1 VSSERRFG
9 TEAARSA
16 RARRLR
22 CPDCV
27 EMRSPSALLTL
38 EDVALRLGTSLRH
51 VRRLADERRIPI
63 VKVGRFVR
71 FDAHEVEHWVDDH
84 RIGAVDPVA
93 VLRTARHRR
102 TTLDRSAPSGG
113 NRTPRRRTA

>member
-1 VSSERRFG
+1 
-9 TEAARSA
+9 
-16 RARRLR
+16 
-22 CPDCV
+22 
-27 EMRSPSALLTL
+27 M
-38 EDVALRLGTSLRH
+38 GTSLRH

-71 FDAHEVEHWVDDH
+71 FDAHELEHWVDDH
-84 RIGAVDPVA
+84 RIVAVYPAA

-102 TTLDRSAPSGG
+102 TSLDGSVASGA